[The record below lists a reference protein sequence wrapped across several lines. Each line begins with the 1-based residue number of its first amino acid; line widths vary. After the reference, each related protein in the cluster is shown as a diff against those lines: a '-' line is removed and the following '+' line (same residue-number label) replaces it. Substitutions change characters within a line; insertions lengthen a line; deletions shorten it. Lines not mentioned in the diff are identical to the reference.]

1 MGMTLHA
8 IEMDAR
14 TGGSYRLNYGGD
26 MDFVGTYVE
35 VTPYSRIV
43 WTNDEG
49 GDNGSVTTVT
59 FTEDGDTTLLT
70 MSEVFGSKAAFEAG
84 HGAEE
89 ATHETFAQLDDLLAE
104 LRA

>member
-59 FTEDGDTTLLT
+59 FTEDGDVLT
-70 MSEVFGSKAAFEAG
+70 HHSAN
-84 HGAEE
+84 
-89 ATHETFAQLDDLLAE
+89 E
-104 LRA
+104 LRHAHLLLGGA